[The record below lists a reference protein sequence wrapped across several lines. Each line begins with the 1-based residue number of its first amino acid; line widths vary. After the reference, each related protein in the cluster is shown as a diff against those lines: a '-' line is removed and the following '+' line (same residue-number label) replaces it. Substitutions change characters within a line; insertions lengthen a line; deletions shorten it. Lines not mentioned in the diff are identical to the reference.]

1 MASQAKTTKAPKAAK
16 STGGKQGIRAQVA
29 QRRRNRNMT
38 MIGAGVVLALLVGL
52 VVYLNIRGAQ
62 PVVGETVLPSQGNI
76 HIDFGS
82 FSPVAYNS
90 TPPTS
95 GPHYGNLVGWGIY
108 EEPQRYEHL
117 VHNLE
122 DGGVVVY
129 YQCADGCPELLQEL
143 RAVMQPYLDQG
154 MHVVLAPNDPAWNI
168 NGGPL
173 LHKDMESPI
182 AITAWQRI
190 LKMDTVDSEK
200 IRSFIEK
207 YEGVDHHV
215 PGIG

>member
-1 MASQAKTTKAPKAAK
+1 MASRAKVVKGATGK
-16 STGGKQGIRAQVA
+16 SAIRAQVA
-29 QRRRNRNMT
+29 QKRRNRNLM
-38 MIGAGVVLALLVGL
+38 MAAAGVVFVLLIGF
-52 VVYLNIRGAQ
+52 VVYLNVRRAQ
-62 PVVGETVLPSQGNI
+62 PVVGETVLASQGNI

-82 FSPVAYNS
+82 PSPLVYNS

-108 EEPQRYEHL
+108 DEPQRYEHL

-129 YQCADGCPELLQEL
+129 YQCPEGCPELVQEL
-143 RAVMQPYLDQG
+143 KDLVQPYITQG
-154 MHVVLAPNDPAWNI
+154 QHVVMVPNDPNWSI
-168 NGGPL
+168 NGGPA
-173 LHKDMESPI
+173 LHQDMGTRI

-190 LKMDTVDSEK
+190 LKLDEVDSGK
-200 IRSFIEK
+200 IRSFIQK
-207 YEGVDHHV
+207 YQGVDHHV